1 MYQQGLLKD
10 EDIYSD
16 LKEIIV
22 GTKPGREN
30 NDEIIYFNT
39 VGMSYVDV
47 MLANHMY
54 KKVIAEGLG
63 HKTIMQE
70 KSMFDVDEKFI
81 VK

>member
-1 MYQQGLLKD
+1 MYKNGLLND
-10 EDIYSD
+10 EDIYGD
-16 LKEIIV
+16 LMDIIV
-22 GTKPGREN
+22 GIKPGREN
-30 NDEIIYFNT
+30 DEEFIYFNT

-70 KSMFDVDEKFI
+70 KSMFDVNEKYI